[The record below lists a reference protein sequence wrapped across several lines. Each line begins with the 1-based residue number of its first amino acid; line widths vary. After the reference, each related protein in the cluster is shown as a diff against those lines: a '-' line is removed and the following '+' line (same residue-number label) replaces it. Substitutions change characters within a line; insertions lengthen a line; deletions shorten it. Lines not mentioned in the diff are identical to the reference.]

1 MTHEGNLA
9 NFHTGE
15 LRPLSPGRPE
25 TPLDIVAIGASADGV
40 TVISELLEQLP
51 HNLAAAVLVVLHRPI
66 ERVSHLHHILA
77 RRLKVPV
84 LVPEEGQRLKKGC
97 CFLSEPQQHL
107 TISPSLRIHLL
118 PNSFYRSHNI
128 DALFCSL
135 ARHAGRR
142 TIGVI
147 LSGMLKDGALGIR
160 AIKEAGGVAL
170 VQSPE
175 EAAHPDMPRNAI
187 QTGGAIDLVGPVDEL
202 AREIC
207 RLVGESASR
216 HRTAQL

>member
-1 MTHEGNLA
+1 
-9 NFHTGE
+9 
-15 LRPLSPGRPE
+15 
-25 TPLDIVAIGASADGV
+25 
-40 TVISELLEQLP
+40 
-51 HNLAAAVLVVLHRPI
+51 
-66 ERVSHLHHILA
+66 
-77 RRLKVPV
+77 
-84 LVPEEGQRLKKGC
+84 LKKGC
-97 CFLSEPQQHL
+97 CFLSEPQRHL
-107 TISPSLRIHLL
+107 ITGPTWRIHLL
-118 PNSFYRSHNI
+118 PDSFYRSHNI

-175 EAAHPDMPRNAI
+175 QAAHPDMPRNAI

-207 RLVGESASR
+207 RLVGEPAGR
-216 HRTAQL
+216 HQTAQL